1 MKSYPRCFG
10 KFSATFRRY
19 MAIPEHIKI
28 KDGRL
33 PAAPGVYL
41 MKDVSGGLL
50 YIGKAVSLRSRV
62 ASYFVRPADA
72 RIARMVTRIGR
83 IDYQETPTAIE
94 ALMLESRLIKKYQPP
109 YNILEKDDKSCVHLA
124 FTREPYPRPVLIR
137 AHELARLPKRRF
149 LRTFGPFHSADSV
162 QAALDALR
170 RPFPWTLCHPGARRP
185 CFYRH
190 LGLCPGVC
198 TGEISPAEYRKII
211 RQLMAFFDGRRR
223 SIVGGLERAMRAASK
238 AQRYEEAAVLRN
250 RLRALERVQDIAVL
264 KNENAA
270 LQEFIDVFG
279 RIEGYDISNISG
291 ADAVGSMV
299 VFRDGRARKGDYRR
313 FRIKT
318 VSGANDTA
326 MLTEVL
332 ERRLARGAGSQAGR
346 WPLPDLILVD
356 GGAGQVNAAR
366 RVLERR
372 GASIPLIGIAKGPDR
387 KRDELVYDKSD
398 HELARLAST
407 FKPLLQRVRDEA
419 HRFAVAYHRR
429 RRSARYR
436 L

>member
-1 MKSYPRCFG
+1 
-10 KFSATFRRY
+10 
-19 MAIPEHIKI
+19 MAIPAHIKI
-28 KDGRL
+28 KNGIL

-41 MKDVSGGLL
+41 MKDPAGELL
-50 YIGKAVSLRSRV
+50 YIGKAASLRTRV
-62 ASYFVRPADA
+62 SSYFVRPADA
-72 RIARMVTRIGR
+72 RIAQMVTRIGR
-83 IDYQETPTAIE
+83 IDYLETPTAIE
-94 ALMLESRLIKKYQPP
+94 ALMLEAKLIRKYQPP

-124 FTREPYPRPVLIR
+124 FTRETYPRPVLIR
-137 AHELARLPKRRF
+137 GHELARLPKRRF

-170 RPFPWTLCHPGARRP
+170 RPFPWTLCRPGAKRP

-198 TGEISPAEYRKII
+198 TGEISPADYRRII
-211 RQLMAFFDGRRR
+211 RQLVAFFDGRRR
-223 SIVGGLERAMRAASK
+223 SIVGGLERAMRAASN
-238 AQRYEEAAVLRN
+238 AQRYEEAATLRN
-250 RLRALERVQDIAVL
+250 RLRALEHVQDIAVL

-270 LQEFIDVFG
+270 LQEFIDIFG

-291 ADAVGSMV
+291 TDAVGSLV
-299 VFRDGRARKGDYRR
+299 VFVDGRAKKSEYRR

-318 VSGANDTA
+318 VSGPNDTA
-326 MLTEVL
+326 MLEEVID
-332 ERRLARGAGSQAGR
+332 RRLARAAGSRAGS
-346 WPLPDLILVD
+346 WPLPDLILID

-366 RVLERR
+366 RALDRR
-372 GASIPLIGIAKGPDR
+372 GAVIPLVGMAKGPDR

-398 HELARLAST
+398 HELARLASA

-419 HRFAVAYHRR
+419 HRFAIAYHRR